1 MGTPYSSVAV
11 SGFNSS
17 PPSDDGTQTDANKVY
32 WATIKTKL
40 ADPLNTAAAAIN
52 SALVAALAYDGVSK
66 ASDYTTVAGDNG
78 RVIEIASTV
87 SSAITITLGQVAT
100 VGTNYFL
107 SVINLSTISQTIARG
122 GSDTINKSLT
132 SLTLPPLACVFL
144 QANASGNGYDIIGS
158 HGVIFGHPTIEGVT
172 ATGATGTGALVFGT
186 SPSLTTPTLGVAAAT
201 SINFGQTALS
211 YYGEGTWTPTVGGNA
226 THSAQI
232 GTYTRIGR
240 LVYENASLGITTL
253 GTGSATTVTG
263 SPFSAAASPSGPAG
277 QVAFWSTLAVNVLHL
292 GCYRNGTSTFF
303 VAQTAAGTS
312 SSNNVAIFG
321 NGATIQWSACYNV

>member
-1 MGTPYSSVAV
+1 MGTPYSSVSV

-87 SSAITITLGQVAT
+87 SSAVTITLGQVAT

-144 QANASGNGYDIIGS
+144 QSNASGNGYDIIGS

-211 YYGEGTWTPTVGGNA
+211 YYGEGTWTPSLGGN
-226 THSAQI
+226 T
-232 GTYTRIGR
+232 TYTTQTGIYTRVGR
-240 LVYENASLGITTL
+240 LINCQAELNINAI
-253 GTGSATTVTG
+253 GTGSTSTVTG
-263 SPFSAAASPSGPAG
+263 LPFTVNGTASG
-277 QVAFWSTLAVNVLHL
+277 QVGTFSTLATNVL
-292 GCYRNGTSTFF
+292 GFWCYATSTIVTF
-303 VAQTAAGTS
+303 QSLTAANTGATNS
-312 SSNNVAIFG
+312 PSIFG
-321 NGATIQWSACYNV
+321 SSTGLRFSVTFHI